1 MTAKDT
7 GAVQTYAVQFQEE
20 SPKVQKVELRL
31 PEGQDF
37 KEDQTL
43 PLEVVAHYQDGSKAY
58 LKADQI
64 DIATASG
71 SQGKAVVTKKWS

>member
-1 MTAKDT
+1 MLFNSKK
-7 GAVQTYAVQFQEE
+7 
-20 SPKVQKVELRL
+20 KVQSSKVELRL

-71 SQGKAVVTKKWS
+71 SQGKAVVTKMVLS